1 MAKEVGSSVKQAVF
15 FIAIVG
21 LISLGYFCLCNCS
34 CRPTAAALASQETA
48 GGYDGTEVLGLNA
61 ACYVCHIPF
70 VQEDLSRTHLQAK
83 VVCIDCH
90 GLSAGHANDEN
101 IGATPPDVK
110 FERSEVDAMC
120 LKCHKTH
127 GISQEDLAKHKVT
140 PVCTDCH
147 GSHRI
152 TKPAAISP

>member
-1 MAKEVGSSVKQAVF
+1 MAKELGSSVKQTVF

-34 CRPTAAALASQETA
+34 CRPTATDRAE
-48 GGYDGTEVLGLNA
+48 YDGTESLGLNA

-83 VVCIDCH
+83 VACIDCH

-110 FERSEVDAMC
+110 FERSQVHAMC
-120 LKCHKTH
+120 VKCHKTRE
-127 GISQEDLAKHKVT
+127 ISQEDLAKHKVP

-152 TKPAAISP
+152 TKPAATVP